1 MLIKLILFSFRHEAG
16 VEVLLLP
23 VSSGAN
29 GLNLI
34 EANHVILLEPLLSPG
49 KEAQA
54 ISRIHRIGQ
63 TKWVSL
69 QLLSLECQSV
79 FVYSSVVICLFPG
92 RPLCTDLL

>member
-1 MLIKLILFSFRHEAG
+1 MATTLANMRMICLGDAASLTLFCISYKMINNSNTVTVLLFSFRHDVG

-23 VSSGAN
+23 ISSGAN

-34 EANHVILLEPLLSPG
+34 EATHVLLLEPLLSPG

-63 TKWVSL
+63 TK
-69 QLLSLECQSV
+69 
-79 FVYSSVVICLFPG
+79 
-92 RPLCTDLL
+92 